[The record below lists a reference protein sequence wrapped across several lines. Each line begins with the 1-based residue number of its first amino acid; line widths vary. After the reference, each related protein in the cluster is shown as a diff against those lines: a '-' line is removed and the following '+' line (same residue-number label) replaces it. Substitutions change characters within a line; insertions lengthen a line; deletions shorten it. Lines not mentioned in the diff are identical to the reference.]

1 MTLRYRTRLVR
12 VSSVCHGSS
21 TPAKLFGSITVQV
34 EVNDTGG
41 PVTISEI
48 VVNGAGAEA
57 GSNVSFSDSPG
68 VLDRVSL
75 FEALNSGVTVSG
87 TPAVTID
94 KSSIQVPPSGAGIS
108 VTDETSTVTIA
119 NNYIHRLRP
128 CSCTET
134 GIFAQGS
141 DVTIMGNTIQLNLQ
155 DSVDSTAIMASSG
168 TNTITG
174 NNISNVPMG
183 ILIRGGTMDIRG
195 NVFNNFVRAVQ
206 IASIGSLTFRENIM
220 NSTADGA
227 VGFAMRCKI
236 PSPLV
241 IGGNTFINLDVAVE
255 QVATGLFFP
264 DGIGTY
270 TGVQSVEQFCP

>member
-1 MTLRYRTRLVR
+1 
-12 VSSVCHGSS
+12 
-21 TPAKLFGSITVQV
+21 
-34 EVNDTGG
+34 
-41 PVTISEI
+41 
-48 VVNGAGAEA
+48 
-57 GSNVSFSDSPG
+57 
-68 VLDRVSL
+68 
-75 FEALNSGVTVSG
+75 
-87 TPAVTID
+87 
-94 KSSIQVPPSGAGIS
+94 
-108 VTDETSTVTIA
+108 
-119 NNYIHRLRP
+119 
-128 CSCTET
+128 
-134 GIFAQGS
+134 
-141 DVTIMGNTIQLNLQ
+141 MGNTIQLNLQ

-255 QVATGLFFP
+255 EVSMGLLLP
-264 DGIGTY
+264 DAIGTY
-270 TGVQSVEQFCP
+270 TGVQSAEQFCP